1 MATFVQI
8 QGHGG
13 RLVYVNLERI
23 NYIRAE
29 GENTMLY
36 FDKDQSL
43 LVEEPVAEVRG
54 ALDPSRY
61 KFHKRCILTTDS
73 KSAILRAPRPS
84 GMNTRPRLDTT
95 QPAKARH
102 AQKTIPQKTA
112 FRLGR
117 CINTERRKC
126 HCPIQMILGPS
137 EAEFGLC
144 A

>member
-54 ALDPSRY
+54 ALDPST
-61 KFHKRCILTTDS
+61 L
-73 KSAILRAPRPS
+73 
-84 GMNTRPRLDTT
+84 
-95 QPAKARH
+95 
-102 AQKTIPQKTA
+102 
-112 FRLGR
+112 
-117 CINTERRKC
+117 
-126 HCPIQMILGPS
+126 
-137 EAEFGLC
+137 
-144 A
+144 

>member
-13 RLVYVNLERI
+13 RLVYVNPERI

-54 ALDPSRY
+54 ALDPST
-61 KFHKRCILTTDS
+61 L
-73 KSAILRAPRPS
+73 
-84 GMNTRPRLDTT
+84 
-95 QPAKARH
+95 
-102 AQKTIPQKTA
+102 
-112 FRLGR
+112 
-117 CINTERRKC
+117 
-126 HCPIQMILGPS
+126 
-137 EAEFGLC
+137 
-144 A
+144 